1 MEKFNSLINNISH
14 FHLNMLLV
22 LGLAL
27 FGGTIGGRLFQK
39 IKVPQVVGYILIG
52 FLLGPSVI
60 GIINAPMLQTLVP
73 FSYFALGLI
82 GFMIGGELNRETLKK
97 YGKQFMVI
105 LLFEG
110 LFAFVLVTLLIG
122 GIGTL
127 FFKDTKMVWSLA
139 LLLGAISSATAPA
152 ATTDVL
158 WEYKAKGPL
167 TTMIFG
173 IVALDDVLA
182 IILFAVA
189 SSVVTHLIGTSQNAS
204 FAAFFQPLYEI
215 GGAFILGSVSGWVL
229 VTIINHYQQKERM
242 LVFLIGM
249 VLFVLGFS
257 MAVNVS
263 MLLAAM
269 TLGMIVANRLSAMSK
284 QVFSIIQDFSPPI
297 FILFFVMVGARLN
310 LQAFTPIMSLVFVLY
325 LLGRTGGKMV
335 GAYWGAQLSRAGTV
349 VRKYL
354 PLCLFSQAG
363 VAIGLSLVAAQSLN
377 KDMGNMVIIIITMTT
392 FVVQLLG
399 PPCVKYAVVKAKEAG
414 KNITEEDIVRA
425 TSVRE
430 LMDTRYPLIHENTPA
445 QAILEIFAQ
454 SPYTQYPVVD
464 RQGKLSGV
472 INIDGI
478 KNSLLF
484 EKANPLLLAA
494 DLKERFPHAVFLET
508 SLWEAKNYMDNCRLG
523 FLPVTDKEGV
533 ITGGFDRRMY
543 KKFVTAK
550 LLES

>member
-1 MEKFNSLINNISH
+1 MEKFNSLITNISH

-60 GIINAPMLQTLVP
+60 GVINAPMLQTLMP

-97 YGKQFMVI
+97 YGKQFMII

-167 TTMIFG
+167 TTMVFG

-215 GGAFILGSVSGWVL
+215 GG
-229 VTIINHYQQKERM
+229 
-242 LVFLIGM
+242 
-249 VLFVLGFS
+249 
-257 MAVNVS
+257 
-263 MLLAAM
+263 
-269 TLGMIVANRLSAMSK
+269 
-284 QVFSIIQDFSPPI
+284 
-297 FILFFVMVGARLN
+297 
-310 LQAFTPIMSLVFVLY
+310 
-325 LLGRTGGKMV
+325 
-335 GAYWGAQLSRAGTV
+335 
-349 VRKYL
+349 
-354 PLCLFSQAG
+354 
-363 VAIGLSLVAAQSLN
+363 
-377 KDMGNMVIIIITMTT
+377 
-392 FVVQLLG
+392 
-399 PPCVKYAVVKAKEAG
+399 
-414 KNITEEDIVRA
+414 
-425 TSVRE
+425 
-430 LMDTRYPLIHENTPA
+430 
-445 QAILEIFAQ
+445 
-454 SPYTQYPVVD
+454 
-464 RQGKLSGV
+464 
-472 INIDGI
+472 
-478 KNSLLF
+478 
-484 EKANPLLLAA
+484 
-494 DLKERFPHAVFLET
+494 
-508 SLWEAKNYMDNCRLG
+508 
-523 FLPVTDKEGV
+523 
-533 ITGGFDRRMY
+533 
-543 KKFVTAK
+543 
-550 LLES
+550 